1 MSRATK
7 FTKFTT
13 ERRTQLIAEAM
24 ERNLTVQELWAKYQE
39 ELTKVEVKDSDT
51 LRDLL
56 YQRSNALAKEL
67 NKIVAKKSQIQ
78 KILGDKSEKTEQ
90 PRKQLS
96 NLLDQY
102 KKMGFNILARN
113 SEYSSI
119 SSRKQPETM
128 SIDDIL
134 DMLPSE

>member
-24 ERNLTVQELWAKYQE
+24 ERNLTVQELWAKHQE
-39 ELTKVEVKDSDT
+39 ELVKAEVKDSDT

-56 YQRSNALAKEL
+56 YQRSNMLAKEL
-67 NKIVAKKSQIQ
+67 NKIVAKKPQIQ

-96 NLLDQY
+96 SLLDQY
-102 KKMGFNILARN
+102 GKMGFNVLARD
-113 SEYSSI
+113 SEYTSI